1 MKIDK
6 SPPQKKNFKFHL
18 LPPPSPLCQSHKPQK
33 KLTAEQLMA
42 RHLKSAE
49 LAACTKA
56 KNVVFTPPAI
66 VSPQKNL
73 LTRTVSASY

>member
-1 MKIDK
+1 
-6 SPPQKKNFKFHL
+6 
-18 LPPPSPLCQSHKPQK
+18 
-33 KLTAEQLMA
+33 MA